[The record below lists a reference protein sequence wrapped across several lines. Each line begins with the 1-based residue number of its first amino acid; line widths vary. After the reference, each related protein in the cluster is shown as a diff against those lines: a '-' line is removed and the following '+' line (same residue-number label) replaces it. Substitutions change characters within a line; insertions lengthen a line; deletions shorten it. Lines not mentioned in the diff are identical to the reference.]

1 MYHNFLLLNS
11 DKAEVT
17 YYYLLWIALPCPPVT
32 LRNPGVFFQQDLPF
46 NEPIQQ
52 KFRTAFIHLHNI
64 AQSKNILSQSDA
76 EKLVYAFITT
86 GLNLQFIIIR
96 LFSKFSKKLP
106 INPKHCSV
114 STDRDEKVTLYF
126 SLINFLLL
134 APC

>member
-1 MYHNFLLLNS
+1 MYHNFLLFNS

-32 LRNPGVFFQQDLPF
+32 LRNPGVFFLQDLPF

-64 AQSKNILSQSDA
+64 LSQSDA

-86 GLNLQFIIIR
+86 GLIHYYQVVL
-96 LFSKFSKKLP
+96 
-106 INPKHCSV
+106 
-114 STDRDEKVTLYF
+114 
-126 SLINFLLL
+126 
-134 APC
+134 

>member
-17 YYYLLWIALPCPPVT
+17 YYYLLWIALPCSPVT

-46 NEPIQQ
+46 NEPIQ
-52 KFRTAFIHLHNI
+52 LHNI
-64 AQSKNILSQSDA
+64 AQSKNILSQSDS

-114 STDRDEKVTLYF
+114 NTDRDEKVTLYF